1 MSFKDSI
8 AAGHKIAR
16 DANLQDMSSWL
27 GCKLLAAQGDIQGN
41 LALATLTHP
50 QQLVNRQRA
59 VMTFRMTQSDNAE
72 RWNARFDRIA
82 EIESE
87 ISPFF
92 EATAAKE
99 KDSLEDD
106 ALAQLS
112 FQHDLLKPLNHIPY
126 MIAAIA
132 IFKVWLVPTMTIL
145 VPLLAWV
152 LPYILLKFVYAL
164 PITQDQYTAILKSM
178 WAGNMS
184 APPFG
189 FGAGGADAPVAPE
202 ESLMSPKSIFQF
214 MIFAFSFAQ
223 SMIQPIQNA
232 MHLYKT
238 DGVFYGVGKKLVE
251 LRKLTQELRV
261 DLGAVELKLAETLE
275 EIEPSDPR
283 EAFILVK
290 EQPERLRILLRDLA
304 RVEVLWRLALKSS
317 LQPVRF
323 RPDCLDLSGVFDI
336 SIAGDGSKSPVSSD
350 LFLKNPGQPHAVIT
364 GPNGGGKSSFLR
376 ATLQAVLI
384 GHAYGMAPAA
394 AARMPRF
401 RWIAS
406 GLQLRD
412 TPGVYSMFET
422 EVKFAADC
430 IASAKQWSM
439 PGLVLFD
446 ELFHSTNPPDG
457 ARSAELFLRQLWRPN
472 GNVFSIVST
481 HVFPLVERKPENVKA
496 ICCPATKES
505 NGRIS
510 YKYRVEPGI
519 CRVSSV
525 HTVWERFGLAR
536 ARAMPSAQTLPDKK
550 NSNAD

>member
-1 MSFKDSI
+1 MSFKDSV

-16 DANLQDMSSWL
+16 DANLQGMSSWL
-27 GCKLLAAQGDIQGN
+27 GCKLSATQGDIQNN
-41 LALATLTHP
+41 LALATLTQP
-50 QQLVNRQRA
+50 IELIARQRA
-59 VMTFRMTQSDNAE
+59 IMTFRLKHSENAD
-72 RWNARFDRIA
+72 RWNTRFDRIA
-82 EIESE
+82 EIEAE
-87 ISPFF
+87 IRPFF
-92 EATAAKE
+92 EPTAAKE

-112 FQHDLLKPLNHIPY
+112 FQQDLLKPLNHIPY
-126 MIAAIA
+126 MVAAIA
-132 IFKVWLVPTMTIL
+132 MFKVWVVPTMTIL

-189 FGAGGADAPVAPE
+189 FGDSSAPAAAAAAPE
-202 ESLMSPKSIFQF
+202 ESLTSPKSIFQF

-232 MHLYKT
+232 MHLHKT

-251 LRKLTQELRV
+251 LRRLTQELRA
-261 DLGAVELKLAETLE
+261 DLDQIPLKLAKTLE
-275 EIEPSDPR
+275 EIDPSDPR
-283 EAFILVK
+283 QAFILVK
-290 EQPERLRILLRDLA
+290 DQPDRLRILLRDLA
-304 RVEVLWRLALKSS
+304 RVEVLWRLALKPA

-336 SIAGDGSKSPVSSD
+336 SIAGSASPVSSD
-350 LFLKNPGQPHAVIT
+350 LTLDISGQPHAVIT

-394 AARMPRF
+394 AASMPRF

-430 IASAKQWSM
+430 IASTKQWGQ

-457 ARSAELFLRQLWRPN
+457 ARSAHLFLRQLWRPN

-496 ICCPATKES
+496 ICCPATKEEG
-505 NGRIS
+505 GRIS

-525 HTVWERFGLAR
+525 HTVWERFGLAA
-536 ARAMPSAQTLPDKK
+536 ARAMPPSQTLPDKK